1 MSFKFGG
8 SGGGGGA
15 GDTYTASTATAAIP
29 VENGRL
35 YALSSTGTLVPSSM
49 EIESSGEYIGNP
61 TAVAGY
67 SAYENQNGVYGDM
80 ITPDGVASF
89 HFTTDVTSSNGQ
101 HGVFYISLDNGATN
115 NGPVFDSSTGDPFSD
130 EIGWNGARSE
140 IHLKLIGEETDYW
153 FYAMFIYSVEAG
165 GGQQHGRGFMV
176 KKADHKLH
184 TTGTTSFVGGQSPEW
199 LAQQNVPNGYRL
211 DLEVG
216 RQSKFFMFSCRNST
230 KFVYTNPSPNG
241 TTEKPGWMFY
251 AQDTYRSSDSSYW
264 GGTSMGLPKLSGQ
277 AYSGVTHRDNA
288 KQDTHQPLF
297 KVDDAN
303 GIFVAPYYAGA
314 GSNNGQYVFI
324 KYTVNANTTITE
336 ASEVLVTGT
345 DPSDINA
352 GNGHWIATSNPLI
365 FYLTYNETATTVKYA
380 KLTFN
385 ADWTAAAWSAQAT
398 LTISTAMDSGVY
410 GYWNWGFADPLNSV
424 QAVIVKHSFPS
435 KELFFMTGAN
445 SAAKNTVVLS
455 FPASGDPSELGLTT
469 LNNTLSGVYGTKMIM
484 QSMNS
489 DSMISISHPWVSGG
503 NFDRGEQGYAIYYT
517 DHFNPNFKK
526 TVGEVAIA
534 RADGVIGAT
543 VNIDLKS
550 GDTAS
555 TTLSSNYYLTKEGM
569 SYPLDVE
576 GGAPLAPSVIKS
588 VQRGVAYLG
597 NSTQV
602 GYAGESVTISPVNLN
617 KSFCTISMGP
627 TYNNV
632 TSIGRGRLSS
642 STTVT
647 FNLIA
652 DNAAAYWNWEVIEYV

>member
-534 RADGVIGAT
+534 RADGIIGAT
-543 VNIDLKS
+543 VNIDLKY

>member
-15 GDTYTASTATAAIP
+15 GDTYTASTATAGIP
-29 VENGRL
+29 VESGRL

>member
-230 KFVYTNPSPNG
+230 KFVYTNPSPMG

>member
-165 GGQQHGRGFMV
+165 SGQQHGRGFMV

>member
-176 KKADHKLH
+176 KKADHKFH
-184 TTGTTSFVGGQSPEW
+184 TTDTVSFNGGQSPEW